1 MSTTRTGK
9 AFRDALREFCYVEG
23 TNILIDDRLV
33 VGKQE
38 TIPGIVT
45 ELVQLKPDVLVVE
58 SLTSIRAAKKATTTI
73 PIVMSTSGDPVATG
87 VIDSL
92 ARPGGNITGVTKMT
106 RELNGKRVELLKEVV
121 PTVSQLGVIWDPN

>member
-9 AFRDALREFCYVEG
+9 AFRDALREFGYVEG
-23 TNILIDDRLV
+23 TNFLIDDRLV